1 MAKRSSGPKA
11 SPATTLESALT
22 SAVSRVSATAPRA
35 EGSIVVR
42 STDSDDE
49 FSIDRMGPRGKVTRG
64 AQESQPVVTVRG
76 PSKVLQAV
84 LSGEMEASRAFASGQ
99 IRVRGDLTYLE
110 AVLKDLDLLDC
121 Q

>member
-1 MAKRSSGPKA
+1 
-11 SPATTLESALT
+11 LEAALAA
-22 SAVSRVSATAPRA
+22 AVARVSEKAPRV

-42 STDSDDE
+42 STDSNDE
-49 FSIDRMGPRGKVTRG
+49 FSIDGMGQRGKVTKG